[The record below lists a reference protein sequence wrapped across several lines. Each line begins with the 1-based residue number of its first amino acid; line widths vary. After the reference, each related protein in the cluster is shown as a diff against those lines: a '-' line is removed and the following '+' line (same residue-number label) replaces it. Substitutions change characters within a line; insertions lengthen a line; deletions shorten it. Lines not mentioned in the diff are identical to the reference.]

1 MSNPI
6 LTVDSLRA
14 GYGSGGDIIKGAG
27 FTVSKGAISTIVG
40 PNGAGKSTLI
50 KSLVGLLTPRGGA
63 ITLNGADVTKLNAP
77 SKARAGLGYVP
88 QEHNVFRNMSIGEN
102 MTLAYEFI
110 AKDTKGLKAARER
123 VFDIFPDLAHREGDM
138 AGNLSGGQR
147 QMLAFGCA
155 LMPDPSLLLLDEPS
169 AGLSPKYVAEMFQ
182 AVKAV
187 NDAGV
192 SILMIEQNVKEAMVI
207 SETAIVLVSGQV
219 RAQMPA
225 PDFLNH
231 PDIHALYMGTAD
243 ATAAETV

>member
-1 MSNPI
+1 MGNA
-6 LTVDSLRA
+6 LLAVENLRA
-14 GYGSGGDIIKGAG
+14 GHCGGDIIKGAD
-27 FTVSKGAISTIVG
+27 FSVSEGAVSTIVG

-50 KSLVGLLTPRGGA
+50 KSLVGLLAPRDGT
-63 ITLNGADVTKLNAP
+63 ITLAGKDVARLNAP

-110 AKDTKGLKAARER
+110 GSGSKGLPTARDR
-123 VFDIFPDLAHREGDM
+123 VFAIFPDLAHREADL

-155 LMPDPSLLLLDEPS
+155 LMPDPNLLLLDEPS
-169 AGLSPKYVAEMFQ
+169 AGLSPKYVAEMFE

-187 NDAGV
+187 NQAGV
-192 SILMIEQNVKEAMVI
+192 SILMTEQNVKEAMVI
-207 SETAIVLVSGQV
+207 SETAIVLVAGTV

-225 PDFLNH
+225 EDFVNH
-231 PDIHALYMGTAD
+231 PDIHALYMGTSD
-243 ATAAETV
+243 AGAKESG